1 MATKKD
7 VDILQN
13 EIIKKDLDI
22 KSKISSIAYQKFDT
36 KHDLHKHMKDIQEL
50 IETQQGLITKFEDIG
65 QSFFY
70 GINKKSFLEDVT
82 EYKKECDSNKLN
94 LRKSIIKATKQIEE
108 DTKNQLF
115 TLNDNHISQKKN
127 REKNLKVQSEETIQL
142 MENLRQRLV
151 NQVQLSEE
159 ATNIIV
165 NSSDIIGR
173 TNFQMDTVGNHIK
186 SGGVLIRR
194 YGRRLFTDR
203 ILIMVPTVEEK
214 AELRDLLLGNEAEKA
229 KRMIEK
235 NRSLLDAFDD
245 TMRAPIHWAASGG
258 CHPIVELSM
267 RETPH
272 LTDSSDDS
280 GWTPLMIASSAGRYE
295 IVKTLLTCPSV
306 NINARNKLG
315 CTPLIYA
322 ISKKRV
328 KIGDLLID
336 NGADVNIQDNLGGSP
351 LHRAA
356 ATNNIEGCLSLLK
369 SIKLRIDIMDK
380 YGNTPLHEAAAEG
393 HDEIAFLLAKNG
405 ANIGLLN
412 KDDKTPVDVARTA
425 ELMRKLKIAGDQ

>member
-1 MATKKD
+1 
-7 VDILQN
+7 
-13 EIIKKDLDI
+13 
-22 KSKISSIAYQKFDT
+22 
-36 KHDLHKHMKDIQEL
+36 
-50 IETQQGLITKFEDIG
+50 
-65 QSFFY
+65 
-70 GINKKSFLEDVT
+70 
-82 EYKKECDSNKLN
+82 
-94 LRKSIIKATKQIEE
+94 
-108 DTKNQLF
+108 
-115 TLNDNHISQKKN
+115 
-127 REKNLKVQSEETIQL
+127 
-142 MENLRQRLV
+142 
-151 NQVQLSEE
+151 
-159 ATNIIV
+159 
-165 NSSDIIGR
+165 
-173 TNFQMDTVGNHIK
+173 
-186 SGGVLIRR
+186 
-194 YGRRLFTDR
+194 
-203 ILIMVPTVEEK
+203 MVPTVEEK